1 MNNYN
6 AHSHIDMEIGDES
19 QDSVTD
25 DATDMESTPTVNG
38 MSVSATPHSTQS
50 RIRFSQQ
57 NATDLVLRSLI
68 SCLELIKI
76 HGKGLKEENF
86 QGILEK
92 WRKNSQEV
100 EIQNLNLFKLDYF
113 NSWFYIRDLRTYSL
127 LCGVTDTDID
137 TFCSL
142 RKSQIMKCDNPV

>member
-1 MNNYN
+1 MSLRIPSLMTLRTWKVHRLSMICLCLPLHTADCERTFSIQNQILTTKHNRL
-6 AHSHIDMEIGDES
+6 SPEISDKL
-19 QDSVTD
+19 
-25 DATDMESTPTVNG
+25 
-38 MSVSATPHSTQS
+38 
-50 RIRFSQQ
+50 IR
-57 NATDLVLRSLI
+57 V
-68 SCLELIKI
+68 KI

-92 WRKNSQEV
+92 WQKNSQEV

-142 RKSQIMKCDNPV
+142 RKSQIMKCDNPM